1 MLLFVVD
8 ILLDTFVQLP
18 HHRLDITIFSK
29 FFEFFVDESHL
40 LLDNFLEF
48 MSRVQHISSIHLQSI
63 VIFARKLSQNFLV
76 LLDHS
81 LMNSFRFFDLLLQ

>member
-1 MLLFVVD
+1 M
-8 ILLDTFVQLP
+8 
-18 HHRLDITIFSK
+18 
-29 FFEFFVDESHL
+29 DESHL

-48 MSRVQHISSIHLQSI
+48 ISRAQNISSIQLQSI